1 MSAVA
6 ISPHPS
12 YVAGRDSTE
21 GLPLEV
27 LAYVFSYLSCR
38 VAMLSLPYV
47 NRKWHDLVMLGDVP
61 WTISPPKCRKR
72 RQTGDCQKAFGRGN
86 LRLSSFDATPH
97 GKPSLCSV
105 HHAARIGRFERT
117 TIAFVFGSLP
127 PTRFLMQCIESMQ
140 KLKRI
145 QMPTRLER
153 PMANGEFLRSQ
164 DLYDAIPPTNI
175 THLAVTHV
183 TCILS
188 VCHFT
193 QLTSL
198 LISFGVLDPDQSM
211 NAVESCIQDA
221 VEDANILPRLQH
233 LGLHQHS
240 TPERQ
245 IATDTIAEL
254 VRMRSRLI
262 TLSLTGMFRFKQADV
277 RKLVHPDCGLR
288 SLAIDVGGV
297 RYYDGW
303 VDDILNA
310 PQVSLVVLCRYE
322 SGQMYRHE
330 FIHRGMLVGGFER
343 LRDRAVYI
351 EGQNPYIAQPFRRAG
366 MDVVWGL
373 TAGALFAE

>member
-6 ISPHPS
+6 ISPRAS
-12 YVAGRDSTE
+12 YVAGRDGTE

-27 LAYVFSYLSCR
+27 LACVFSYLSCR
-38 VAMLSLPYV
+38 VAILSLPYI
-47 NRKWHDLVMLGDVP
+47 NRKWNDLVMLGDVP
-61 WTISPPKCRKR
+61 WTISPPKRLR
-72 RQTGDCQKAFGRGN
+72 RRNIHNT
-86 LRLSSFDATPH
+86 LSEWTYRSGVKPDEQ
-97 GKPSLCSV
+97 PSLCSV
-105 HHAARIGRFERT
+105 HHAACIVHFERNA
-117 TIAFVFGSLP
+117 IAFEFGSLP

-153 PMANGEFLRSQ
+153 SIANREFIRSQ
-164 DLYDAIPPTNI
+164 DLYDATLPTDI

-188 VCHFT
+188 VCRFT

-198 LISFGVLDPDQSM
+198 LISFGVLDPDQGM
-211 NAVESCIQDA
+211 DAVESCLRNAVQDTN
-221 VEDANILPRLQH
+221 VLPRLQH
-233 LGLHQHS
+233 LGLHQHGG
-240 TPERQ
+240 PQRQ

-254 VRMRSRLI
+254 VKMRSRLI

-288 SLAIDVGGV
+288 SLAIDVSGV
-297 RYYDGW
+297 VYGW
-303 VDDILNA
+303 VDEILNA

-322 SGQMYRHE
+322 SGQMYRDEH
-330 FIHRGMLVGGFER
+330 IHRGMLVGGFER
-343 LRDRAVYI
+343 LRDRTVDI
-351 EGQNPYIAQPFRRAG
+351 EGQDPYIAQPFRRVG

-373 TAGALFAE
+373 TTGALFAE